1 MDPKLEAL
9 ITRLDE
15 KYKRSGQDILAYIEG
30 MIYSEYVPYWD
41 YIHLDTLLTLQKP
54 KTDIKDEMIFIM
66 YHQVTELY
74 FKMILHEI
82 DQISERQAEKTF
94 LIERLSRINR
104 YFTILVDSFN
114 VMTEGMEHK
123 QFMQFRMALL
133 PASGFQSA
141 QYRKIE
147 ISSTDMFNLIDKDHR
162 SKYTQ
167 ESSIEEMLASTY
179 WRAGA
184 TMADTGEKT
193 LTLKQFEEKYDDELF
208 KMANDYKGKN
218 MWRKYMELNEE
229 DKADPEVIKQLRNLD
244 TNVNVNWPLAHFRT
258 AARYLAKDSDGV
270 PATGGTNWQ
279 KYLPSRIQKR
289 VFYPSLW
296 SQFELDNWGKAWVM
310 DAIKPYQDKGNL
322 D

>member
-1 MDPKLEAL
+1 MMDTKLENL
-9 ITRLDE
+9 ITRLEE
-15 KYKRSGQDILAYIEG
+15 KYKLTGQDMTAYIEG
-30 MIYSEYVPYWD
+30 LLYSDYVPYWD

-54 KTDIKDEMIFIM
+54 KTHFPDEMIFIM

-82 DQISERQAEKTF
+82 EQIAAHPADTIF
-94 LIERLSRINR
+94 LTERLSRINR

-147 ISSTDMFNLIDKDHR
+147 ICSTDLFNLVDKELKHKF
-162 SKYTQ
+162 STQ
-167 ESSIEEMLASTY
+167 SPLEDLLANTY

-184 TMADTGEKT
+184 IVLDTGEKT
-193 LTLKQFEEKYDDELF
+193 LTLKQFEEKYDHELL
-208 KMANDYKGKN
+208 KLAHKYVNKN
-218 MWRKYMELNEE
+218 IWQKYLALNQKDQKSPEL
-229 DKADPEVIKQLRNLD
+229 IKQLRNLD
-244 TNVNVNWPLAHFRT
+244 TNVNVNWPLAHYRT

-279 KYLPSRIQKR
+279 KYLPARIQKR

-296 SQFELDNWGKAWVM
+296 TETELQEWGKSWVTE
-310 DAIKPYQDKGNL
+310 AIKPYQIKPE
-322 D
+322 